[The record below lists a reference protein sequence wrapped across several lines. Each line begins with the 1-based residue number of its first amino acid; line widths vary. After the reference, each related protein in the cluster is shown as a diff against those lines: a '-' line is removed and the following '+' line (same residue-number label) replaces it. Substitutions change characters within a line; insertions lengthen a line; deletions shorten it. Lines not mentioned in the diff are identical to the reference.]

1 MPLLLVPLRIRFSA
15 LRILCAKGIDSCVYV
30 YVRVCVGWGALLE
43 CVCRRSKVVR
53 VDLDLPE
60 YYTDWGSRYFLHGLY
75 LGFCPRQAKWF
86 TLPDHP
92 GRRQA
97 GPASRGLEA
106 CRFNFLTRC
115 LHSEGDPKGAKEV
128 PGTLT
133 HGWYGK
139 GWGDRAGK
147 RLSRKLGQRKASC
160 GVVPAAQ
167 QDHKFNG
174 YLNYIRFKQSPSAR
188 ACQK

>member
-1 MPLLLVPLRIRFSA
+1 MPLLLVPLQIRFSA
-15 LRILCAKGIDSCVYV
+15 LRILCGKGIDGCVYV
-30 YVRVCVGWGALLE
+30 YVHVWGVIE
-43 CVCRRSKVVR
+43 CACRRSKVVR

-60 YYTDWGSRYFLHGLY
+60 CYTDRGKRYFLHGLY

-86 TLPDHP
+86 MLPDHP
-92 GRRQA
+92 GRGQA
-97 GPASRGLEA
+97 DPASRGLEA

-139 GWGDRAGK
+139 GWGDLRAGE
-147 RLSRKLGQRKASC
+147 RLRRKLGQRKASC

-167 QDHKFNG
+167 QDHEFNG
-174 YLNYIRFKQSPSAR
+174 CLNYIRFKQSPSAR